1 MKFEKKVNKAVIST
15 VTDYLETG
23 KHSHIVLE
31 YQVKDNA
38 ISSRKITT
46 VENSEQYLYEN
57 GYECI
62 GFKCFMKKARINTK
76 YGYIVFETE
85 RIAGTIGCIDRDLE
99 NIEADALIK
108 SQQ

>member
-1 MKFEKKVNKAVIST
+1 MKFEKKVNKAVISA
-15 VTDYLETG
+15 VTDYLENG
-23 KHSHIVLE
+23 EHAHIVLE

-38 ISSRKITT
+38 IGSRKIIT
-46 VENSEQYLYEN
+46 VQNGEQYLYEK

-62 GFKCFMKKARINTK
+62 GFKCFMKKARVNTK
-76 YGYIVFETE
+76 YGYIIFETE
-85 RIAGTIGCIDRDLE
+85 RIAGTIGCIDRDLA